1 MARAANFAPIPHV
14 PQEGMGPLQYQ
25 LLNALKENI
34 ELLTGTRGASP
45 ANKALLQ
52 GQVTLEL
59 IDELTAKQITAKG
72 SGVSI
77 DGSAVPTLDD
87 YSRVLSDL
95 QAVMNDLATLRN
107 TLNALIQQLRT

>member
-1 MARAANFAPIPHV
+1 MARQARFAPIPTV

-25 LLNALKENI
+25 LLNAIKENI

-45 ANKALLQ
+45 NSQALLR

-59 IDELTAKQITAKG
+59 LGELTAKQVNAKG

-77 DGSAVPTLDD
+77 DGTAVPTLDD
-87 YSRVLSDL
+87 YGRLLSDL
-95 QAVMNDLATLRN
+95 QAVMNDLATMRT